1 MPATVQRNFRGF
13 PTMRSQSSPASAA
26 LALSLALAS
35 ALVPAVVHAEGAA
48 KPAAAKPATAKPAAA
63 KPAPKNEPKVDVAP
77 LVKKIRSGDGAQIGA
92 ALDEVR
98 IAGPGGAGAAPAIA
112 EVLGKGLPLPLT
124 ESAIETL
131 GDLEAE
137 AGSSAVAPY
146 VGHRNLKVRRAA
158 VKALV
163 RTKGVSAATA
173 LRRALSDSDAIVRG
187 TAASGLGALK
197 AKDAVGDLFVALDH
211 RVNEAA
217 VSIGQLCNV
226 EQCERLTAKV
236 GPLPFDVVTGG
247 LEQILFRPTAEV
259 SEDQKVKI
267 VGRLRELGT
276 LEANRF
282 LRDVQKRWPQGTSPR
297 VRQAIDQAV
306 LATSGGAK

>member
-1 MPATVQRNFRGF
+1 
-13 PTMRSQSSPASAA
+13 MRSPCSPASAA

-35 ALVPAVVHAEGAA
+35 ALAPTAAHAQDKKAAPAKPAATKPAATKPAA
-48 KPAAAKPATAKPAAA
+48 KPAAKGP
-63 KPAPKNEPKVDVAP
+63 EPKVDVAP
-77 LVKKIRSGDGAQIGA
+77 LVKKIRSGDAAQVRE

-98 IAGPGGAGAAPAIA
+98 IAGPGGVGAAPAIA

-137 AGSSAVAPY
+137 AGSPAVAPY

-163 RTKGVSAATA
+163 RTKGAAAAPA
-173 LRRALSDSDAIVRG
+173 LRRALSDADAIVRG

-197 AKDAVGDLFVALDH
+197 AKDSVGDLFVALDH

-217 VSIGQLCNV
+217 VSIGQLCDPA
-226 EQCERLTAKV
+226 QCERLVAKL

-247 LEQILFRPTAEV
+247 LEQILFRPTADV
-259 SEDQKVKI
+259 SDDAKVKV

-276 LEANRF
+276 LEANKF
-282 LRDVQKRWPQGTSPR
+282 LRDVQKRWPSGSSPR

-306 LATSGGAK
+306 LATAGGAK